1 MTANK
6 VWALAG
12 SAAVAAAVIA
22 GLYVIG
28 APSEERALRLDE
40 RRLTDLMRLTAAVDA
55 YWSMHDELPRN
66 LDELMAAQRLRD
78 VPTDPISGHPYTYET
93 IDRDSY
99 RLCTTFDRPSRAS
112 EPSNFWQHDA
122 GAQCFD
128 MNVVD

>member
-55 YWSMHDELPRN
+55 YWSMHDE
-66 LDELMAAQRLRD
+66 
-78 VPTDPISGHPYTYET
+78 
-93 IDRDSY
+93 
-99 RLCTTFDRPSRAS
+99 
-112 EPSNFWQHDA
+112 
-122 GAQCFD
+122 
-128 MNVVD
+128 